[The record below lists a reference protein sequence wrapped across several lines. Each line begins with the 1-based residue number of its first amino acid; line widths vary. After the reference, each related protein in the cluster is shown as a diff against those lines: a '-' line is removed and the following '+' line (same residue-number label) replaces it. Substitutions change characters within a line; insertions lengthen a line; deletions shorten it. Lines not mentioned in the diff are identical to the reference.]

1 MTPHTAFILYPSS
14 FINFH
19 TRSRTNLQAM
29 QTLSVP
35 HRILLGPGPS
45 PVDERILAAM
55 SQPLLGHLDPQFLK
69 IMDEIQELLR
79 YVFQTKNR
87 LTIPISG
94 TGSAGM
100 EAALVNL
107 LEPGERAIICVNG
120 VFGERMLD
128 IASRTG
134 AEVVPVRAEWGTP
147 IDVNHIEDSLK
158 NHPACLVAI
167 VHAETSTGVLQ
178 NLDGLAEMVHGHG
191 ALLLVDAVTSLGG
204 HPVKVD
210 ERGIDACYSGTQKCL
225 GAPPGLSPITF
236 SERAVERIRKRKQ
249 KVQSWYLDM
258 SMVEKYWGAERTY
271 HHTAPISMNYA
282 LRESL
287 AIVRE
292 EGLEARWLR
301 HELNHRAFVAGVEA
315 MGLQMFVAPESRL
328 WSLNAVSIPEGAD
341 DARIRSRLLERHNIE
356 IGGGLGPMKGK
367 VWRVGLMGS
376 GSTRENVLGVLGA
389 LQESLGEQG
398 LYCPSGLAAAEAVY
412 NS

>member
-1 MTPHTAFILYPSS
+1 
-14 FINFH
+14 
-19 TRSRTNLQAM
+19 M

-79 YVFQTKNR
+79 YVFETKNR

-107 LEPGERAIICVNG
+107 LEPGDTAIICVHG

-128 IASRTG
+128 IAGRTG
-134 AEVVPVRAEWGTP
+134 ATIVPVRAEWGTP
-147 IDVNHIEDSLK
+147 IDLNRIEEALK
-158 NHPACLVAI
+158 SHAASLVAI

-178 NLDGLAEMVHGHG
+178 NLDGLADVVHRHG
-191 ALLLVDAVTSLGG
+191 ALLVVDTVTSLGG

-210 ERGIDACYSGTQKCL
+210 ACGIDACYSGTQKCL
-225 GAPPGLSPITF
+225 AAPPGLAPVTF
-236 SERAVERIRKRKQ
+236 SERATERIRNRKS

-287 AIVRE
+287 EIVRE
-292 EGLEARWLR
+292 EGLEARWQR

-315 MGLQMFVAPESRL
+315 MGLQMFVAPANRL
-328 WSLNAVSIPEGAD
+328 WSLNTVRVPAGVD
-341 DARIRSRLLERHNIE
+341 DARIRSRLLDHYNIE
-356 IGGGLGPMKGK
+356 IGGGLGPMKGQ
-367 VWRVGLMGS
+367 VWRVGLMGA
-376 GSTRENVLGVLGA
+376 GSTRENVLRVLKA
-389 LQESLGEQG
+389 LGESLDAEGFG
-398 LYCPSGLAAAEAVY
+398 CPAGMAAAEAVY
-412 NS
+412 NSQRSGADL